1 MKCGKVYCGEL
12 CAECAGEENDE
23 NVKVNSVATSCEDL
37 MNMPQTDAST
47 NTEKQKQGE
56 QWKMAKQFFYLLLH
70 LHLQR
75 ICW

>member
-23 NVKVNSVATSCEDL
+23 NVKVNSVETSCEDL

-56 QWKMAKQFFYLLLH
+56 Q
-70 LHLQR
+70 
-75 ICW
+75 